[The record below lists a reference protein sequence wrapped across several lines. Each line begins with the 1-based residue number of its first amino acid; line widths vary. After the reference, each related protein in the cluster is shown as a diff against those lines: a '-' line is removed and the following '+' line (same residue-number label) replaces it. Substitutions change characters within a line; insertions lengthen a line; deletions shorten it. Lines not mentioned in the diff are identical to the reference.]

1 MITPTSADKLPHQRK
16 TPMPLI
22 KRYPNRKLY
31 DTEAKRYV
39 KLEEIAQMIQ
49 GGAEVAVIDYE
60 SGDDLTSLTLSQ
72 VILEMEKRQSGFL
85 PTALMTSL
93 IRTGGDTLDF
103 LLRQVQGSLPAG
115 AGVIEDRLKQ
125 LVNAG
130 KLSAEQAKSV
140 ALALQHEGRELT
152 RLDENMAAIL
162 HRLNI
167 PTNRDIVELRD
178 KLTQLTEHLNALA
191 SQVDEGE

>member
-1 MITPTSADKLPHQRK
+1 MT
-16 TPMPLI
+16 LI

-39 KLEEIAQMIQ
+39 TLEQIAQMIRE
-49 GGAEVAVIDYE
+49 GAEVSVVDHE

-85 PTALMTSL
+85 PQSLMTSL
-93 IRTGGDTLDF
+93 IRTGGDTLEF
-103 LLRQVQGSLPAG
+103 LLRQVQSSLPAG
-115 AGVIEDRLKQ
+115 AAAIEERLSQ
-125 LVNAG
+125 LVHAG
-130 KLSAEQAKSV
+130 KLSAEQATSV
-140 ALALQHEGRELT
+140 AVALQNEGKELT
-152 RLDENMAAIL
+152 RLDENMASIL

-178 KLTQLTEHLNALA
+178 KLAQLTEQLNNLA
-191 SQVDEGE
+191 QEEIEE

>member
-1 MITPTSADKLPHQRK
+1 
-16 TPMPLI
+16 MPQI
-22 KRYPNRKLY
+22 KRYRNRKLY

-39 KLEEIAQMIQ
+39 TLERIAQMIRD
-49 GGAEVAVIDYE
+49 GAEVSVIDHE

-72 VILEMEKRQSGFL
+72 IILEMEKRQSGFL
-85 PTALMTSL
+85 PRSLMTNL

-103 LLRQVQGSLPAG
+103 LLRQVQNSIPAG
-115 AGVIEDRLKQ
+115 AGMLEERLTQ
-125 LVNAG
+125 LVTAG

-140 ALALQHEGRELT
+140 AVELQNEGKELT

-178 KLTQLTEHLNALA
+178 KLAQLTEQLNALA
-191 SQVDEGE
+191 EEESGR

>member
-1 MITPTSADKLPHQRK
+1 
-16 TPMPLI
+16 MPQI

-31 DTEAKRYV
+31 DMEAKHYV
-39 KLEEIAQMIQ
+39 TLEQIAQMIRQ
-49 GGAEVAVIDYE
+49 GAEVTVIDHE

-85 PTALMTSL
+85 PQSLMTNL

-115 AGVIEDRLKQ
+115 VGIIEERLTQ
-125 LVNAG
+125 LVTAG

-140 ALALQHEGRELT
+140 AVELQSGGKELT

-167 PTNRDIVELRD
+167 PTNKDIVDLRD
-178 KLTQLTEHLNALA
+178 KLAQLTEQLNALA
-191 SQVDEGE
+191 EEEGR

>member
-1 MITPTSADKLPHQRK
+1 
-16 TPMPLI
+16 MPQI

-39 KLEEIAQMIQ
+39 TLEKIAQMIRE
-49 GGAEVAVIDYE
+49 GADISVIDYE

-72 VILEMEKRQSGFL
+72 IILEMEKRHAGFL
-85 PTALMTSL
+85 PQSLMTNL
-93 IRTGGDTLDF
+93 IRTGGDTLEF
-103 LLRQVQGSLPAG
+103 LLRQMQGNLPAG
-115 AGVIEDRLKQ
+115 VGAIEERLSQ
-125 LVNAG
+125 LVTAG

-140 ALALQHEGRELT
+140 AAALRNEATDAT
-152 RLDENMAAIL
+152 RLDENMASVL

-178 KLTQLTEHLNALA
+178 QLAQLTDQLNALA
-191 SQVDEGE
+191 EEEKTDADLHDRN

>member
-1 MITPTSADKLPHQRK
+1 
-16 TPMPLI
+16 MPLI

-31 DTEAKRYV
+31 DTEAKHYV
-39 KLEEIAQMIQ
+39 TLEQIAQMIRE
-49 GGAEVAVIDYE
+49 GKEVGVIDYE
-60 SGDDLTSLTLSQ
+60 SGEDLTSLTLSQ
-72 VILEMEKRQSGFL
+72 IILEMEKRQSGFL
-85 PTALMTSL
+85 PLSLMTTL

-115 AGVIEDRLKQ
+115 AEMIEERLKQ

-140 ALALQHEGRELT
+140 AMELQHEGRELT